1 MLKSKR
7 LLPLSINMPL
17 LVPPGRG
24 PMPDSYSTNL
34 RRPATTSRSLAW
46 APYLLVSLLKDH
58 LEDMELLHDLLK
70 EEAEEC
76 LAAEDP
82 LVAVVS

>member
-1 MLKSKR
+1 
-7 LLPLSINMPL
+7 
-17 LVPPGRG
+17 
-24 PMPDSYSTNL
+24 
-34 RRPATTSRSLAW
+34 LAW

-58 LEDMELLHDLLK
+58 LEDLELLHDLLK
-70 EEAEEC
+70 DEVEEC